1 MKIILSGLKISINRD
16 KRLSLRIHIDLSNYK
31 KISENQG
38 MAFKSFSASKIIKR
52 LSTKTIHKI
61 FQK

>member
-16 KRLSLRIHIDLSNYK
+16 KRLSLRIHIDLGNYK

-38 MAFKSFSASKIIKR
+38 MAFKPFLASKIIKR